1 MKKWLLRI
9 FLGLVVIALGIG
21 AFYYKTMRDI
31 GFFRDPVFETERPTV
46 PALTQPAIL
55 VFSKTNS
62 FIHKEAIP
70 AAKVELQ
77 QLAKKNGWSVYL
89 TDSGAIH
96 NAEDLAKFKT
106 VIWNNVTGD
115 VLTESQRT
123 AFQNYIEQGGGF
135 VALHG
140 AGDGS
145 IGKNWPWYTDKLIGA
160 EFIGHPM
167 KQQFQVATVHVED
180 RSDPITDGLDENW
193 SRTDEWYSFA
203 SSPRSKGFHIL
214 ATLDE
219 NSYSPEGLWGKSVR
233 MGADHPIIW
242 KHCVG
247 RGRVFY
253 SAMGHTASSYE
264 EPKYQAVLTHAIA
277 WAIGQEGPDCV
288 SMQLKPEAENKP

>member
-9 FLGLVVIALGIG
+9 LFGLVAIAICS
-21 AFYYKTMRDI
+21 AAVMYKNMRDM
-31 GFFRDPVFETERPTV
+31 GFFRDPVFETERPAV
-46 PALTQPAIL
+46 PLLTQPAIL

-70 AAKVELQ
+70 AAKAELQ
-77 QLAKKNGWSVYL
+77 KLAEKNAWSIYF

-96 NAEDLAKFKT
+96 NVEDLGKFNAI
-106 VIWNNVTGD
+106 IWNNVTGD
-115 VLTESQRT
+115 VLTAAQRT
-123 AFQNYIEQGGGF
+123 AFQHYIEQGGGF
-135 VALHG
+135 IALHG

-145 IGKNWPWYTDKLIGA
+145 IGKNWAWYTDQLIGV

-167 KQQFQVATVHVED
+167 KQQFQIASVRVED
-180 RSDPITDGLDENW
+180 RHDPITKHLAANW
-193 SRTDEWYSFA
+193 PRTDEWYSFA
-203 SSPRSKGFHIL
+203 ASPRKNGFHIL

-219 NSYSPEGLWGKSVR
+219 NTYSPEGLWGKSVR

-253 SAMGHTASSYE
+253 SAMGHTASAYE
-264 EPKYQAVLTHAIA
+264 EPEYQTLLEHAIA
-277 WAIGQEGPDCV
+277 WAAGLEGAPCAQAE
-288 SMQLKPEAENKP
+288 SKP